1 MKRLFWLIGLL
12 VVAAIA
18 ISLRS
23 FNESGN
29 ERLVTR
35 VVEAVQHNDMA
46 PVRDAFDAA
55 AQKSMT
61 FERVGRLADLLA
73 PMGKLVSIEEIA
85 PKSDGDR
92 WVYVL
97 HFQHGDWRAVM
108 PLDGHGKVTGFAMQ
122 RMQS

>member
-1 MKRLFWLIGLL
+1 MKRLIWAIGLL
-12 VVAAIA
+12 VLAAIA

-23 FNESGN
+23 FKESGN
-29 ERLVTR
+29 EQLVTR
-35 VVEAVQHNDMA
+35 VVEAVRHNDIG

-55 AQKSMT
+55 AQQSMT

-73 PMGKLVSIEEIA
+73 PMGKLISIEEIV
-85 PKSDGDR
+85 PKESGDR
-92 WVYVL
+92 RVYVL
-97 HFQHGDWRAVM
+97 HFEHGDWRAMM